1 MPDSIRTK
9 AALSG
14 NAVPVLGK
22 KVRFNIPR
30 TADLEKLL
38 IIFSGTIT
46 NSVAATSLIT
56 DGILNLITNV
66 SLEANSGRTIIA
78 SMPFSMLVK
87 GSTFPQRKRGKS
99 PALTNVGVTAA
110 AHVFRVATEFSLA
123 SFGTVRPK
131 DTSLR
136 EGDYESLSLVFQFA
150 PTLVDYVYEAG
161 TSVATTLD
169 LEVMAAECVELKDA
183 AGKYSS
189 PTARVSES
197 ANDID
202 FSGASSNVAYKL
214 AAGQG
219 LRGIVLRVQST
230 ATPPVLSDTLLKD
243 VTVRVGKV
251 ERISKLT
258 AAMIKDDMST
268 FIPSA
273 SLPGT
278 GYFVIDFMHR
288 QGSDE
293 NLTDALDLMPENT
306 NGADSEIIFGT
317 TAACKITML
326 QKGYVSLAAAK

>member
-9 AALSG
+9 SALSA
-14 NAVPVLGK
+14 NTVPVLGK

-38 IIFSGTIT
+38 VIFSGTIT

-78 SMPFSMLVK
+78 SMPMSMLVK
-87 GSTFPQRKRGKS
+87 GSNFPQRKHGKA
-99 PALTNVGVTAA
+99 PTLTNVGITAA
-110 AHVFRVATEFSLA
+110 AHVFRVAAEFSLA
-123 SFGTVRPK
+123 AFGTVRPK

-136 EGDYESLSLVFQFA
+136 EGDFESLELVFQFA

-161 TSVATTLD
+161 TSVATALD

-183 AGKYSS
+183 QGKYSS

-202 FSGASSNVAYKL
+202 FAGASSNVAYKL

-219 LRGIVLRVQST
+219 LRGVVLRVQSA

-243 VTVRVGKV
+243 VIVRVGKV
-251 ERISKLT
+251 ERVSKLT
-258 AAMIKDDMST
+258 AAMIKDEMANI
-268 FIPSA
+268 IPA
-273 SLPGT
+273 AAQPGV
-278 GYFVIDFMHR
+278 GYFVLDFMHR
-288 QGSDE
+288 QGSNE
-293 NLTDALDLMPENT
+293 HLTDALDLDPANT

-317 TAACKITML
+317 TGACKVTML
-326 QKGYVSLAAAK
+326 QKGFVSLAAAK